1 MSIFSKL
8 FGKKQTEGE
17 ETSHVGGME
26 DFMTLIRVYYQ
37 SVMACNIGITNINF
51 LPDMAVFKRTLKIPT
66 QNNKLGIAEKSRC
79 KKMLVELY
87 GLSDD
92 FFKEIDGSIKKNCKN
107 VNDVKTYLFMFQ
119 GFSNDLMMLIGN
131 LMQWK
136 FRMPSVM
143 KKMLRNMTE
152 KTIHD
157 IMTKTDWKDESV
169 HKTCVAIRKYK
180 QALGYSENWM
190 TEYVYNIVLLAKKRT
205 KAKRI
210 IIKDFMKSLLNIE
223 EHPLEPFLPAN
234 AKLLMLGSFPPQKK
248 RWSMEFFYPN
258 LQNDMWR
265 IFGIIFF
272 QNKEHFLNPDKKVF
286 DKERII
292 DLLNKKGIALY
303 DTASA
308 VRRLQDNASDKFL
321 EVVEQTDISLLL
333 KQIPMCKAIVTTG
346 QKATDIIREQIKVKE
361 PVVGTSEPFEF
372 EDRIM
377 RLYRMPSSSRAYPLP
392 IEKNQQFTGSCSM
405 N

>member
-136 FRMPSVM
+136 FRMPSVI

-190 TEYVYNIVLLAKKRT
+190 TEYVYNIVLLAKK
-205 KAKRI
+205 
-210 IIKDFMKSLLNIE
+210 DLGM
-223 EHPLEPFLPAN
+223 EP
-234 AKLLMLGSFPPQKK
+234 
-248 RWSMEFFYPN
+248 
-258 LQNDMWR
+258 
-265 IFGIIFF
+265 
-272 QNKEHFLNPDKKVF
+272 
-286 DKERII
+286 ERVSE
-292 DLLNKKGIALY
+292 GF
-303 DTASA
+303 
-308 VRRLQDNASDKFL
+308 RELQDAG
-321 EVVEQTDISLLL
+321 LLL
-333 KQIPMCKAIVTTG
+333 CDEAEEYAKAAADVN
-346 QKATDIIREQIKVKE
+346 KIRERAGCTDLFDAGELNGLDGLDVIMDERARELMYEEFRHVELVRVSFIKVIKI
-361 PVVGTSEPFEF
+361 P
-372 EDRIM
+372 
-377 RLYRMPSSSRAYPLP
+377 
-392 IEKNQQFTGSCSM
+392 
-405 N
+405 